1 MHGQKAEGEDRE
13 GDGRRKD
20 ESLELE
26 PPQRLETWEHCSSVE
41 SESRLEEL
49 PNELLPGGQRAR

>member
-1 MHGQKAEGEDRE
+1 MRGQKAEGKNRE
-13 GDGRRKD
+13 GNCGRKHV
-20 ESLELE
+20 SLELE

-49 PNELLPGGQRAR
+49 PNERLPGGHMAR

>member
-1 MHGQKAEGEDRE
+1 MHGQKTEGENRE
-13 GDGRRKD
+13 SDDGRKD

>member
-1 MHGQKAEGEDRE
+1 MHGQKANGESRE
-13 GDGRRKD
+13 SKGGRKH

-26 PPQRLETWEHCSSVE
+26 LPQRLETWEHCSSVE

-49 PNELLPGGQRAR
+49 PNERPPVRQTAR